1 MRLFEQIRL
10 GTGWF
15 RDSLKTVRL
24 QPLSFTA
31 VVIAYAGIMGLLGLI
46 PIVGIVFAGFFWPF
60 GTIMIAGAGRDTLAG
75 KIPSTRPLAES
86 FAKPDTRLRLVRAGI
101 LYSIVLVTAA
111 AIWQFLGADEI
122 AQWQITK
129 DDRVVWSSALQHI
142 PYGAIIAS
150 TAFYIP
156 CMMAMWFTPLL
167 IYLKNMTIG
176 KALFYSFTGCL
187 TNLAAVITALFLA
200 FFTFSVSWEPDP
212 SRSLFSS
219 RSHSSERQFFT
230 VPTTR
235 CGAPSSVRCLTATPR
250 LTTRCPR
257 GSDSGNLLEIIHGVC
272 QPGYGEEILPRVL
285 HIHDAA

>member
-46 PIVGIVFAGFFWPF
+46 PIVGIGFFWPF

-111 AIWQFLGADEI
+111 AI
-122 AQWQITK
+122 
-129 DDRVVWSSALQHI
+129 
-142 PYGAIIAS
+142 
-150 TAFYIP
+150 
-156 CMMAMWFTPLL
+156 
-167 IYLKNMTIG
+167 
-176 KALFYSFTGCL
+176 
-187 TNLAAVITALFLA
+187 
-200 FFTFSVSWEPDP
+200 
-212 SRSLFSS
+212 
-219 RSHSSERQFFT
+219 
-230 VPTTR
+230 
-235 CGAPSSVRCLTATPR
+235 
-250 LTTRCPR
+250 
-257 GSDSGNLLEIIHGVC
+257 
-272 QPGYGEEILPRVL
+272 
-285 HIHDAA
+285 

>member
-10 GTGWF
+10 GTGWVP
-15 RDSLKTVRL
+15 RQSENCQAAAPVLHCCCHRLRWHHGAPRPDPNRRHCVRGVL
-24 QPLSFTA
+24 LA
-31 VVIAYAGIMGLLGLI
+31 VRHQDDCRGGPRHA
-46 PIVGIVFAGFFWPF
+46 P
-60 GTIMIAGAGRDTLAG
+60 G

-101 LYSIVLVTAA
+101 FYSIVLVTAA

-167 IYLKNMTIG
+167 IYLKEYDDRKG
-176 KALFYSFTGCL
+176 AFLFVHRLPHQSRGRDHSALPCL
-187 TNLAAVITALFLA
+187 L
-200 FFTFSVSWEPDP
+200 
-212 SRSLFSS
+212 
-219 RSHSSERQFFT
+219 H
-230 VPTTR
+230 
-235 CGAPSSVRCLTATPR
+235 
-250 LTTRCPR
+250 
-257 GSDSGNLLEIIHGVC
+257 
-272 QPGYGEEILPRVL
+272 LP
-285 HIHDAA
+285 

>member
-200 FFTFSVSWEPDP
+200 IFTF
-212 SRSLFSS
+212 
-219 RSHSSERQFFT
+219 T
-230 VPTTR
+230 VMNG
-235 CGAPSSVRCLTATPR
+235 CA
-250 LTTRCPR
+250 
-257 GSDSGNLLEIIHGVC
+257 
-272 QPGYGEEILPRVL
+272 
-285 HIHDAA
+285 

>member
-31 VVIAYAGIMGLLGLI
+31 AVIAYAGIMGLLGLI

-200 FFTFSVSWEPDP
+200 FFTFSVMIGCASVLLGVMGAGSIAIFVLLPVTLLGTAIFYGTYYPMW
-212 SRSLFSS
+212 RSVFSEV
-219 RSHSSERQFFT
+219 SHSDTAPDYEM
-230 VPTTR
+230 PT
-235 CGAPSSVRCLTATPR
+235 
-250 LTTRCPR
+250 
-257 GSDSGNLLEIIHGVC
+257 
-272 QPGYGEEILPRVL
+272 RV
-285 HIHDAA
+285 

>member
-176 KALFYSFTGCL
+176 KALFLFVHRLSYQSRGRDHGALPCL
-187 TNLAAVITALFLA
+187 LHFLRDDRLRLGAARCHG
-200 FFTFSVSWEPDP
+200 
-212 SRSLFSS
+212 SRIHRDLCSPPG
-219 RSHSSERQFFT
+219 H
-230 VPTTR
+230 
-235 CGAPSSVRCLTATPR
+235 TPR
-250 LTTRCPR
+250 N
-257 GSDSGNLLEIIHGVC
+257 GNFLRYLLPDVALRL
-272 QPGYGEEILPRVL
+272 Q
-285 HIHDAA
+285 